1 MRKQIDEAAEQAADA
16 LSELE
21 RLVHDLEVAYER
33 AVCEAQAASE
43 QEWEDAQED

>member
-16 LSELE
+16 LAELE

-33 AVCEAQAASE
+33 AVYESQAASE
-43 QEWEDAQED
+43 EEWQDGEEG